1 MADEENIKNSGS
13 EINEVVLTDT
23 AIDKEKKRIAYRKE
37 LLKTVTTTIYVLI
50 LVAAI
55 AVLISTIFMPVI
67 KVSGNSMNPT
77 LEDSDIVLLVK
88 TDDLELGDLCCF
100 YWNNKLLLKR
110 VIGTPGDVIVIDP
123 EGNLYV
129 NGEYVDEIYIDKK
142 SLGDCDIE
150 FPYHVG
156 DNHFFMLG
164 DSREVSV
171 DSRNSTIGAISEDQ
185 LVGKVVVK
193 IWPTVKFY

>member
-1 MADEENIKNSGS
+1 MEGKEKDREVNTPESN
-13 EINEVVLTDT
+13 VVLTEKVI
-23 AIDKEKKRIAYRKE
+23 AKEKKRIAHRKE

-55 AVLISTIFMPVI
+55 AVLLSTTYMPVV

-77 LEDSDIVLLVK
+77 LSDSDIVLLIK
-88 TDDLELGDLCCF
+88 TDDLEIGDLCCF
-100 YWNNKLLLKR
+100 SWNNKLLLKR
-110 VIGTPGDVIVIDP
+110 VIGTPGDVIELDTD
-123 EGNLYV
+123 GNLYV
-129 NGEYVDEIYIDKK
+129 NGEFIDEEYIDKK
-142 SLGDCDIE
+142 ALGECDIV

-156 DNHFFMLG
+156 DNHYFMLG

-171 DSRNSTIGAISEDQ
+171 DSRNSTIGSISEEQ

-193 IWPTVKFY
+193 VWPNVTIF